1 MTEKSRQTVRSGL
14 LLAAL
19 SALIGSVLI
28 GIVSGGFSRPS
39 YDQSVGNRWVTPRQL
54 THDSEHA
61 PAESTTLS
69 DAGCTRIL
77 RANVAP
83 GSIVVLQSIDLTG
96 SRHGFFLRA
105 ASCSGT
111 GSTGCDGVQ
120 QSFAESTV
128 ADGVFAEVP
137 RGATI
142 DFFSAVLTDTE
153 SPEVSGAVTTL
164 PPSTSNFRRLLLPRF
179 TDRGLND
186 LAVDC
191 PCIHRGAAVTVYLDP
206 EVPPTESR
214 MAAALCASLESHLQR
229 TAGTLRTCMESGLGS
244 IDDIDGDGRL
254 TVVLTHLDKRNPGG
268 LLQSDRVPVL
278 GCVREADFL
287 GPQTE
292 ACGDILYLA
301 PEGLHMPGSTS
312 LLAHELAHAA
322 VHCRQRQRL
331 QRGQQK
337 LVIPDW
343 FHEALAHLAE
353 HSVAGAGEFF
363 EQRLAEFQLGPQ
375 TCPVV
380 TGFQS
385 GWEAGRGGSRPAGL
399 LFLQSAI
406 RRPVN
411 VPQLFHTSES
421 FAELLDGLLRQSFRE
436 SVAAWGPVAAGQIL
450 RARPQAI
457 TRLRAGAEHSGSIYG
472 TAFQCWRSDYG
483 PLTIEI
489 QSDAAAALQ
498 LTVLT
503 FNAGA
508 TVTAA
513 D

>member
-1 MTEKSRQTVRSGL
+1 L

-19 SALIGSVLI
+19 SAVIGPVLI
-28 GIVSGGFSRPS
+28 GMVSAGFSRPS
-39 YDQSVGNRWVTPRQL
+39 YDQGVGNRQVTPRQL
-54 THDSEHA
+54 TRDSEHA
-61 PAESTTLS
+61 PTESTTVS

-77 RANVAP
+77 RADVAP

-96 SRHGFFLRA
+96 SRHGFFLKA
-105 ASCSGT
+105 AGCSGT

-120 QSFAESTV
+120 QSFAESMV
-128 ADGVFAEVP
+128 ADGVFTEVA
-137 RGATI
+137 RAATI
-142 DFFSAVLTDTE
+142 DFFSDVLTDTE
-153 SPEVSGAVTTL
+153 PPEGSGAVSTL
-164 PPSTSNFRRLLLPRF
+164 PPSTLNFRRLLLPRF

-191 PCIHRGAAVTVYLDP
+191 PCIHRGEAVTVYIDP

-214 MAAALCASLESHLQR
+214 MAAALCALLESHLRR
-229 TAGTLRTCMESGLGS
+229 TGGTLRTCIESGLGS
-244 IDDIDGDGRL
+244 IDDLDGDGRL
-254 TVVLTHLDKRNPGG
+254 TVVLTRLDRRNPGG

-287 GPQTE
+287 GSQTE

-301 PEGLHMPGSTS
+301 PEGLQMPGSRS

-331 QRGQQK
+331 QQGQGK

-353 HSVAGAGEFF
+353 HSVVGSGEFF

-375 TCPVV
+375 NCPVV

-399 LFLQSAI
+399 LFLQSAL

-411 VPQLFHTSES
+411 VPQSFHTSES

-436 SVAAWGPVAAGQIL
+436 SLAAWGPVAAGQIL

-457 TRLRAGAEHSGSIYG
+457 PRLRAGAEHAGTIYG
-472 TAFQCWRSDYG
+472 TAFQCWRSDSG

-503 FNAGA
+503 FGGDVR
-508 TVTAA
+508 VTAA